1 MSLDLV
7 AMRGQTQQPEDPAAH
22 FMDYVGN
29 QRSPLWDD
37 MEAMEDEN
45 TRIQEEIPNLETDLA
60 RLQAQLVEASRKTK
74 VINCYKTTDPE
85 GTVSHD

>member
-1 MSLDLV
+1 
-7 AMRGQTQQPEDPAAH
+7 MRSQGQLPEDPTAH

-45 TRIQEEIPNLETDLA
+45 AKIGQDLPGLESEIKAL
-60 RLQAQLVEASRKTK
+60 
-74 VINCYKTTDPE
+74 
-85 GTVSHD
+85 

>member
-1 MSLDLV
+1 
-7 AMRGQTQQPEDPAAH
+7 MRSQQQLPEDPTAH

-45 TRIQEEIPNLETDLA
+45 EKVTQELPSLESEIS
-60 RLQAQLVEASRKTK
+60 RLTA
-74 VINCYKTTDPE
+74 
-85 GTVSHD
+85 

>member
-1 MSLDLV
+1 
-7 AMRGQTQQPEDPAAH
+7 MRSQGQLPEDPTAH

-45 TRIQEEIPNLETDLA
+45 ARIGQDIPGLEAEIKT
-60 RLQAQLVEASRKTK
+60 LQAQMTEA
-74 VINCYKTTDPE
+74 
-85 GTVSHD
+85 

>member
-1 MSLDLV
+1 
-7 AMRGQTQQPEDPAAH
+7 MRGQAQQPEDPAAH

-45 TRIQEEIPNLETDLA
+45 TRTSEELPGLETDLA
-60 RLQAQLVEASRKTK
+60 RLQAQLVEA
-74 VINCYKTTDPE
+74 
-85 GTVSHD
+85 

>member
-1 MSLDLV
+1 MLADLV
-7 AMRGQTQQPEDPAAH
+7 AMRGQSQLPEDPAAH

-45 TRIQEEIPNLETDLA
+45 AKINQELPSMETEIN
-60 RLQAQLVEASRKTK
+60 RL
-74 VINCYKTTDPE
+74 
-85 GTVSHD
+85 